1 LKVQLI
7 KGADFLEELDSLILR
22 ETGMVARCIQSI
34 SDINFKE
41 LCLQKGQYIYLTRIC
56 ENPGISLIDLATMLK
71 VDKSSAT
78 KAIPKL
84 EEAGYISKR
93 RDDGD
98 KRLWRLYPEK
108 AALRVYESVISEE
121 NRNISVCFKGFSD
134 SEKQAALGLMKRM
147 RENIEDDWKEIK
159 KYGGE

>member
-1 LKVQLI
+1 VK
-7 KGADFLEELDSLILR
+7 ELDSLILR

-41 LCLQKGQYIYLTRIC
+41 LSLQKGQYIYLTRIC

-84 EEAGYISKR
+84 EDAGYISKR

-108 AALRVYESVISEE
+108 KGIEVYEAVIWEE
-121 NRNISVCFKGFSD
+121 NRNIAVCFKGFSD
-134 SEKQAALGLMKRM
+134 SEKEEALSLVSRM
-147 RENIEDDWKEIK
+147 RENIEEDWKQIK
-159 KYGGE
+159 KYGGDSE

>member
-1 LKVQLI
+1 MEK
-7 KGADFLEELDSLILR
+7 LDSLILR

-41 LCLQKGQYIYLTRIC
+41 LHLQKGQYIYLTRIC

-84 EEAGYISKR
+84 EAAGYITKK
-93 RDDGD
+93 RDDKD
-98 KRLWRLYPEK
+98 KRLWRLYPENFG
-108 AALRVYESVISEE
+108 LEVYEAVLSEE
-121 NRNISVCFKGFSD
+121 NRNISVCFKGFTD
-134 SEKQAALGLMKRM
+134 IEKEETLRLVSRM
-147 RENIEDDWKEIK
+147 RENIEEDWKEIK
-159 KYGGE
+159 KYGGESEW